1 MRVDTSGLTLVVQLE
16 DANDSL
22 WRGAVVDR
30 QSVGGTADHLTFNQQ
45 SVIGQD
51 HQGPVFICT
60 PDRQLLTV

>member
-30 QSVGGTADHLTFNQQ
+30 QSVGGAADHLTLNQQ

-51 HQGPVFICT
+51 HQGTTFICT
-60 PDRQLLTV
+60 PDGQLLAV